1 MSGFSIRQ
9 LGQGDAASLEAINA
23 LFAEVFEDSDN
34 YASAPPDRCY
44 LEGLLSRPHFVALTA
59 ERDGVVIGAM
69 VGYELEKFEQA
80 RSEFYIYDLGVTESL
95 RRTGVATA
103 LIKAFAHIAGERGA
117 HVVFVQAD
125 YEDPPA
131 IALYEK
137 LGRREE
143 VLHFDIAVTPPP
155 R

>member
-1 MSGFSIRQ
+1 MTGFSVRR
-9 LGQGDAASLEAINA
+9 LGKGHAESLEAVNA
-23 LFAEVFEDSDN
+23 LFADVFEDPRN
-34 YASAPPDRCY
+34 YASAPPERAY
-44 LEGLLSRPHFVALTA
+44 LDGLLARSHFVALVA
-59 ERDGVVIGAM
+59 ERDGAVIGAL

-80 RSEFYIYDLGVTESL
+80 RSEFYIYDLGVAEPL

-103 LIKAFAHIAGERGA
+103 LIEAFVRIASERGA

-125 YEDPPA
+125 YDDPPA
-131 IALYEK
+131 IALYQK
-137 LGRREE
+137 LGKREE

>member
-1 MSGFSIRQ
+1 MKSFGIRQ
-9 LGQGDAASLEAINA
+9 LVQGDAASLEAVNK
-23 LFAEVFEDSDN
+23 LFAEVFEDPDQ
-34 YASAPPDRCY
+34 YASAPPDRGY
-44 LEGLLSRPHFVALTA
+44 LERLLSRPHFVSLVA
-59 ERDGVVIGAM
+59 EHNGEVIGAL

-80 RSEFYIYDLGVTESL
+80 RSEFYIYDLGVVEPS
-95 RRTGVATA
+95 RRMGVATA
-103 LIKAFAHIAGERGA
+103 LIEAFASIAGERGA

-137 LGRREE
+137 LGKRAE